1 MFELKE
7 LFWMFV
13 MLVGLAVIAFVFIP
27 KQKRINGVAYFLF
40 VGLMLVVF
48 IPFIQ
53 LLTYVLR

>member
-13 MLVGLAVIAFVFIP
+13 MLVGLSVVAFVFIP
-27 KQKRINGVAYFLF
+27 KHKRINGVAYFLF
-40 VGLMLVVF
+40 TGLMLIVF

-53 LLTYVLR
+53 LFTYVLR